1 MAKRPARDKPL
12 IYTVAIALAV
22 IAAGFAI
29 VWLYLQYLQ
38 KKNAE
43 IRYLALPSI
52 AISRDG
58 HSISASFGIRTS
70 GADVD
75 WAAKNKMAL
84 ETVMKRG
91 LMAVDPQRVRAPNG
105 IRLLQ
110 DTLREASN
118 AELHTDKVQEVLI
131 TDFLVSEGDL

>member
-1 MAKRPARDKPL
+1 
-12 IYTVAIALAV
+12 
-22 IAAGFAI
+22 
-29 VWLYLQYLQ
+29 
-38 KKNAE
+38 
-43 IRYLALPSI
+43 
-52 AISRDG
+52 
-58 HSISASFGIRTS
+58 
-70 GADVD
+70 
-75 WAAKNKMAL
+75 MAL